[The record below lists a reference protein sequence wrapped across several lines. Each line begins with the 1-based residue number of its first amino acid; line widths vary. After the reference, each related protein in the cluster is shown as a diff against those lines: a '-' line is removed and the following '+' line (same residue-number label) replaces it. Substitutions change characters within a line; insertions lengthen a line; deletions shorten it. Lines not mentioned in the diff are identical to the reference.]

1 MSERTET
8 LRRWFPVPFV
18 AIVVLLLVL
27 IVLTPNL
34 LSTGAPSAGSLP
46 TEAELVVD
54 RAVPDNLTHL
64 YVHGIGDVRYASI
77 SVAVGTLASWPP
89 PASVTNLTF
98 GPASTWRNS
107 LVATTVTPSMLFD
120 VNVTAVYIDSAG
132 ATADF
137 VGVFA
142 FGVSGGMV
150 HEYDYVP
157 ASSGI
162 TNTPVTELPLTIL
175 LETAPAGGAP

>member
-1 MSERTET
+1 MSERREA
-8 LRRWFPVPFV
+8 LRRWFPLPFV

-27 IVLTPNL
+27 IFLTPNL

-77 SVAVGTLASWPP
+77 SVAVGNLSTWPP
-89 PASVTNLTF
+89 PAAVTNLTF
-98 GPASTWRNS
+98 GPSLTWRNS
-107 LVATTVTPSMLFD
+107 LVATTVTASMLFD
-120 VNVTAVYIDSAG
+120 VNVTAVYVDTAG
-132 ATADF
+132 ASVAF
-137 VGVFA
+137 VGEFA
-142 FGVSGGMV
+142 FGVSGGIV

-157 ASSGI
+157 ASSG
-162 TNTPVTELPLTIL
+162 TSSTPVTELPLTIL
-175 LETAPAGGAP
+175 LETAPAGSVG